1 MTDTPF
7 GSDVRSAA
15 SWSEPRVFRS
25 AMEVAGEAV
34 VVTSAELDAP
44 GPRILYVN
52 PAFTRMTGYA
62 PEEVLGQTPRML
74 QGPGTDRTVLD
85 RMRVDLA
92 STGQF
97 HGEAVNYA
105 KDGTPYV
112 IDWLITGARDETGR
126 VTEWVSVQRDVTGRK
141 ALEER
146 HDLLLGELQH
156 RVRNNLAVIRSIV
169 RRSTA
174 TSASVEEQATHLNGR
189 LDVFARV
196 QSLVTQDP
204 GTWIDLSRLISDE
217 LNVHAAHE
225 GEQVRTSGPS
235 VRLRPRTA
243 ERLGLALHELA
254 VNAVKYGALRSDQGQ
269 VTVTW
274 RIEATGSETHLI
286 LEWRETGVPFVS
298 PAPRRRGVGMEMLE
312 QTLAYELRATASMT
326 FLPGGLSCTI
336 ALPLSEGVSLVEEMP
351 NDRLNP

>member
-254 VNAVKYGALRSDQGQ
+254 SERREVRRAPERPGTGYGDMADRGDWVRNAPDPGMAGDRGSIRISSATAQG
-269 VTVTW
+269 
-274 RIEATGSETHLI
+274 GSE
-286 LEWRETGVPFVS
+286 WRCWN
-298 PAPRRRGVGMEMLE
+298 RR
-312 QTLAYELRATASMT
+312 
-326 FLPGGLSCTI
+326 LPMSSGRRH
-336 ALPLSEGVSLVEEMP
+336 P
-351 NDRLNP
+351 